1 MIRTLIVDDEALAR
15 EGIRTLLSDEPG
27 VEIAGEAVDGPDAVR
42 AIQKLVPDLVFL
54 DVQMP
59 GFDGFQ
65 VLHRVAPVHLPAV
78 IFITAYNEYACQA
91 FDAQAIDYLLKPIS
105 PTRFQ
110 LAMRR
115 MRCELLHEEELAHVQ
130 ARLADFLDSLHKR
143 PATSEDAR
151 SARWFTVK
159 DGQSFRVV
167 RADEVSW
174 VGSAANYVELHVRG
188 RAYLVRMTM
197 NQLEE
202 RLDPG
207 FFLRIH
213 RSAIV
218 NLASIEAIDHTV
230 HGEFSVK
237 LKDGTMLPLG
247 RRYRHRL
254 LR

>member
-15 EGIRTLLSDEPG
+15 EGIRTLLIAEPG

-42 AIQKLVPDLVFL
+42 AIQKLAPDLVFL
-54 DVQMP
+54 DVQLP
-59 GFDGFQ
+59 GLDGFQ
-65 VLHRVAPVHLPAV
+65 VLQRVAPVHLPAV
-78 IFITAYNEYACQA
+78 IFITAYNEFACQA
-91 FDAQAIDYLLKPIS
+91 FDAQAVDYLLKPVS

-115 MRCELLHEEELAHVQ
+115 MRRELLHEEELVQVQ
-130 ARLADFLDSLHKR
+130 ARLAEFLDSIQTR
-143 PATSEDAR
+143 PASGDAR
-151 SARWFTVK
+151 WSRWFTVK
-159 DGQSFRVV
+159 DGHSFRVV
-167 RADEVSW
+167 KADEVSW
-174 VGSAANYVELHVRG
+174 AGSAANYVELHIRG

-207 FFLRIH
+207 SFLRIH

-218 NLASIEAIDHTV
+218 NLASVEAIDHTV

>member
-15 EGIRTLLSDEPG
+15 EGIRTLLTDEPG

-42 AIQKLVPDLVFL
+42 AIQTLAPDLVFL

-65 VLHRVAPVHLPAV
+65 VLQRVAPVHLPAV

-91 FDAQAIDYLLKPIS
+91 FDAQALDYLLKPIS
-105 PTRFQ
+105 PTRFR
-110 LAMRR
+110 LAMQR
-115 MRCELLHEEELAHVQ
+115 MRRELVHEEDLAHVQ
-130 ARLADFLDSLHKR
+130 SRLTELLDSLQKR
-143 PATSEDAR
+143 PATSQDTR
-151 SARWFTVK
+151 WSRWFTVK

-174 VGSAANYVELHVRG
+174 AGSASNYVELHVRG
-188 RAYLVRMTM
+188 RAYLVRITM

-207 FFLRIH
+207 SFIRIH

-218 NLASIEAIDHTV
+218 NLASIDAIDHTV
-230 HGEFSVK
+230 HGEFSVR